1 MDDIRNQLYKNYV
14 SKFKT
19 SQLEKDEKSI
29 RKYRRWCNYK
39 YLPALKYLNKNDS
52 ILELGCGPGYILEYL
67 SQQGFNNVKGI
78 DISQEQVD
86 LAKSRNLNAEMVD
99 VFKFLSGKKELYK
112 AIIALDFIEHFTKQE
127 LLKLFPIIYDSLC
140 KDGILLLQT
149 PNGQGLFSGQVIYGD
164 LTHIT
169 IFAQDSLINIL
180 QLTGFKDIHFSET
193 GPAPDSLEG
202 IIRTIIWKCFRTMI
216 WFIREIEARNPAKLW
231 TENMI
236 CWCKKE

>member
-1 MDDIRNQLYKNYV
+1 MDDIRNQLYRNYV

-19 SQLEKDEKSI
+19 SQINKDEKSL
-29 RKYRRWCNYK
+29 RKYHRWCNHK
-39 YLPALKYLNKNDS
+39 YLPILKNLDKDDS
-52 ILELGCGPGYILEYL
+52 ILELGCGPGYILNYL
-67 SQQGFNNVKGI
+67 STKGFNNVKGI

-86 LAKSRNLNAEMVD
+86 LAKSRSLNAETAD
-99 VFKFLSGKKELYK
+99 VFHFLSGEKEKYK
-112 AIIALDFIEHFTKQE
+112 VILALDFIEHFTKQE
-127 LLKLFPIIYDSLC
+127 LLNLFPLIYESLS
-140 KDGILLLQT
+140 KDGVLLLQT

-164 LTHIT
+164 LTHMT
-169 IFAQDSLINIL
+169 IFAQDSLTNIL

-202 IIRTIIWKCFRTMI
+202 IIRTIIWKCFRTTI

-236 CWCKKE
+236 CWCKK